1 MILGMSTST
10 FTLLHVGLSLVGI
23 IAGLIVL
30 AGMFGSRKLEGWT
43 AIFLGT
49 TVLTSAS
56 GFLFPRDQILP
67 SHVVGILS
75 LITLAVAVYA
85 LYFRQLAA
93 RWRWIYIVTAAIAF
107 YLNVFVGIFQ
117 SFLKVPALLA
127 MAPTQSEP
135 PFVIAQAIALA
146 IFIGATVLAVKSFHP
161 ARAVAPVQLKTV

>member
-23 IAGLIVL
+23 VAGMIVL
-30 AGMFGSRKLEGWT
+30 AGMFGSWKLRGWS
-43 AIFLGT
+43 AIFLGI

-56 GFLFPRDQILP
+56 GLLFPRDHILP

-75 LITLAVAVYA
+75 LIILAIALYA
-85 LYFRQLAA
+85 LYFRHLAA
-93 RWRWIYIVTAAIAF
+93 RWRWIYVVASATAL

-135 PFVIAQAIALA
+135 PFVIAQSIALL
-146 IFIGATVLAVKSFHP
+146 IFICATVFAVKSFYPLVAAAP
-161 ARAVAPVQLKTV
+161 ARV